1 VKREGRSMKLRGSL
15 YVGTV
20 VATVGAPLAAL
31 AGQVTT
37 SPVGAAAPAVG
48 MPMLVLLALALSLG
62 AV

>member
-1 VKREGRSMKLRGSL
+1 MKLRGSL